1 MGISSFNELIMT
13 NIEDK
18 TINTSSIQQILKL
31 EKDVGNIGDSNDRA
45 RILRELGL
53 IEAFRKN
60 YDKAIK
66 YIEDSQKIYLD
77 LKDTVN
83 ISICLAELALIYYK
97 NCSDRLIRALTL
109 LNDAKYLIEKI
120 EDDSKKQVEAKILH
134 YYGVIYFFEKRYSD
148 ALKYFHSALKLLSRD
163 SLEYAKI
170 LDSFAIFYLRA
181 ENYHIAT
188 KYIKESLEIKS
199 KIGNEL
205 ELSITELLFGR
216 YLSNTENYEE
226 AKVHLSKGL
235 ATTEGLNDFHTAAR
249 ILSELAKTCVELE
262 EYEEAEEYCTR
273 SIEIAKNLD
282 LKLVYA
288 FSSCIWA
295 NICIKRNKPEKAFEI
310 LDEIEPIF
318 NNISSP
324 RGYGFLKQI
333 KARAYLLINETK
345 DALECLHEAV
355 ELFKEAEINSEIAVC
370 YYELGKIYKKCL
382 DFPMASS
389 SLMEALNIAKT
400 NRLFSLSKKIEDLL
414 FEVDE
419 LEWQNVIN
427 KSAKKQ
433 ELFSDGKSFLD
444 TLALI
449 GDITRSTAGNRDP
462 FLALLRIGRSIAAET
477 DIDKLLAI
485 ITEETQK
492 ALSADRCTLFL
503 LDREKNELWSKV
515 AMGMG
520 KQEIRFPANVGL
532 AGHVATTG
540 ETINIKE
547 AYNDPRFNKEID
559 KKTGYTTRTILCMP
573 MRNLNHEIVG
583 VFQVLN
589 KFGNEYFSTEDED
602 LLVAIGS
609 STGIA
614 IENARLFKKQQKM
627 YDDQKRSFVSF
638 INTLALSIDA
648 RDKITAG
655 HAKRV
660 TQYSMSIAEQLH
672 LSPEELEVI
681 EYSALLHDF
690 GKIGV
695 KDNVLCKEGKLT
707 KEEYLHIQEHVEITY
722 HLLKNMFFEEKL
734 KNVPEIA
741 ASHHEKYD
749 GTGYFRKLSGE
760 EIPLGGRILAV
771 SDVFDAITSKRHY
784 RERMPLKNVLNI
796 IKKDTGTHF
805 DEKIVSRFFDVR
817 LDKIFDILVSDE
829 INSDNKEIE
838 TFKNYSLGEF
848 HNLLLM
854 KEDDRS
860 TGENELILTFNKYYH
875 HKKI

>member
-1 MGISSFNELIMT
+1 MVNSKSN
-13 NIEDK
+13 
-18 TINTSSIQQILKL
+18 TIKTSSVKQLLTL
-31 EKDVGNIGDSNDRA
+31 EKDVSSIKNDEDRA
-45 RILRELGL
+45 KVLLELGL
-53 IEAFRKN
+53 TESFRKN
-60 YDKAIK
+60 HEKAIK
-66 YIEDSQKIYLD
+66 YIEDAHKIYLN
-77 LKDTVN
+77 LKDTIN
-83 ISICLAELALIYYK
+83 ISICLAELSLIYYK

-109 LNDAKYLIEKI
+109 LNDAKYLIEKLQS
-120 EDDSKKQVEAKILH
+120 EEKKHVEAKILH
-134 YYGVIYFFEKRYSD
+134 YYGIIYFFEKRYSD
-148 ALKYFHSALKLLSRD
+148 ALKHFNFALKLLSPLN
-163 SLEYAKI
+163 LEYAKV
-170 LDSFAIFYLRA
+170 LDSYALFYLRT

-188 KYIKESLEIKS
+188 AYIKESLEVKTQ
-199 KIGNEL
+199 IGNER
-205 ELSITELLFGR
+205 ELSITELLYGR
-216 YLSNTENYEE
+216 YLSNVENFEE
-226 AKVHLSKGL
+226 AKIHLSNGL
-235 ATTEGLNDFHTAAR
+235 KTVESLNDFYTAAR
-249 ILSELAKTCVELE
+249 IQSELAKICLE
-262 EYEEAEEYCTR
+262 IGEYEDSEEYCNK
-273 SIEIAKNLD
+273 SIETAKKLNLD
-282 LKLVYA
+282 LVCA
-288 FSSCIWA
+288 FSSCILA
-295 NICIKRNKPEKAFEI
+295 NIYVKRKKPEKAFEI
-310 LDEIEPIF
+310 LAEVEPIF
-318 NNISSP
+318 MNTASP

-333 KARAYLLINETK
+333 KAKALLLVNETK

-355 ELFKEAEINSEIAVC
+355 ELFKEAEISYEVAKT
-370 YYELGKIYKKCL
+370 YYELGKIYRQSL

-400 NRLFSLSKKIEDLL
+400 NRLFALNKKIEDLL
-414 FEVDE
+414 LEVDE
-419 LEWQNVIN
+419 TEWKNVIN
-427 KSAKKQ
+427 KSAKK
-433 ELFSDGKSFLD
+433 EEIFSEGKSFLD

-449 GDITRSTAGNRDP
+449 GDITRSGSGNRDP

-477 DIDKLLAI
+477 DLDRLLAI

-503 LDREKNELWSKV
+503 LDKNKNELWSKV

-540 ETINIKE
+540 ETINIKD
-547 AYNDPRFNKEID
+547 AYNDDRFNKEID
-559 KKTGYTTRTILCMP
+559 KKTGYTTKTILCMP

-627 YDDQKRSFVSF
+627 YEDQKRSFVSF

-648 RDKITAG
+648 KDKITAG

-660 TQYSMSIAEQLH
+660 KEYSIAIAEQMN

-695 KDNVLCKEGKLT
+695 RDSVLCKEGKLT
-707 KEEYLHIQEHVEITY
+707 KEEFLHIQEHVEITY
-722 HLLKNMFFEEKL
+722 HLLNNMFFEEKL

-741 ASHHEKYD
+741 AAHHEKYD
-749 GTGYFRKLSGE
+749 GTGYFRKLVGE

-771 SDVFDAITSKRHY
+771 CDVFDAITSKRHY

-805 DEKIVSRFFDVR
+805 DSKIVDKFFEIRF
-817 LDKIFDILVSDE
+817 DKILSILVSDDISIDISE
-829 INSDNKEIE
+829 KLEV
-838 TFKNYSLGEF
+838 FRNYSLEEF
-848 HNLLLM
+848 HSLLLNNEDNRNF
-854 KEDDRS
+854 KENAHI
-860 TGENELILTFNKYYH
+860 GIFNELYN
-875 HKKI
+875 HKDEAF